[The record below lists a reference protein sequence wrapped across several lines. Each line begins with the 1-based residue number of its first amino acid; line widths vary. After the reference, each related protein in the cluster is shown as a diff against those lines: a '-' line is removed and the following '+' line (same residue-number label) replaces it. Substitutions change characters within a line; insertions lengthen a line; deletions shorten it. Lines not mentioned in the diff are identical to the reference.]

1 MKKIVLIALSVFL
14 IFTGCKKEETR
25 LLSDIIGD
33 HYWISDKIPLE
44 PGSQNDTE
52 YNFVIR
58 LGAAGTYD
66 FFLLLDDQ
74 INVYYSKS
82 GYTYIIDDSKN
93 EITLMY
99 PDPDVPANVQSGDPI
114 MFKVSITD
122 RGMSWKLITVL
133 EPGRVMTGLFE
144 PVINWKISND
154 FNPAG

>member
-1 MKKIVLIALSVFL
+1 MKKIVLISLSVFL

-33 HYWISDKIPLE
+33 QYWISDKIPLD
-44 PGSQNDTE
+44 PDL
-52 YNFVIR
+52 YNNADYHFVIK
-58 LGAAGTYD
+58 LFKTGKYD
-66 FFLLLDDQ
+66 LFLTIDDQ
-74 INVYYSKS
+74 INGYYSKS
-82 GYTYIIDDSKN
+82 GYTYILDDSKN

-114 MFKVSITD
+114 MFKVSMTD
-122 RGMSWKLITVL
+122 RSMSWKLITVL

-144 PVINWKISND
+144 PVINWNITDD